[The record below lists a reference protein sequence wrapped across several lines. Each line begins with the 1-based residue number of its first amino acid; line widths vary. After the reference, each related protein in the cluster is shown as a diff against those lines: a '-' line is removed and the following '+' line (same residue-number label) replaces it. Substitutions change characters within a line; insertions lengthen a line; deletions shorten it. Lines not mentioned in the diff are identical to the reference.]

1 MAVRSYP
8 VTVSSPPLS
17 LSVVL
22 ATPQF
27 GDHVVMVRRAG
38 AEEGV

>member
-1 MAVRSYP
+1 MAVRSES

-22 ATPQF
+22 ATF
-27 GDHVVMVRRAG
+27 NEKDNLSAD
-38 AEEGV
+38 A